1 MKSFWF
7 KKVEIR
13 NLWWYLK
20 KINITYI
27 FLLLLCFLLFSIYGN
42 LSNLLFSDSK
52 IDLFKEDLDEIAF
65 YFWNF
70 DRDLSRT
77 ILHADKIFQSYL
89 SGDNVFLNNE
99 DQLDEIREYV
109 KNNKSYLAKL
119 WFSNYDSVMDFL
131 GEMYVH
137 KQEIFSLLWQ
147 ESEQN
152 YLVIL
157 QNTNE
162 KRPNGGFF
170 GSFAFVSF
178 DGGHIKELEI
188 LDAYY
193 PNYIAY
199 NTFLRA
205 PDWSMSFL
213 PERKIGFIAS
223 NKFGFTD
230 LDGKNIKT
238 LYERMMN
245 EEFDMRKVEEKL
257 SPHQYEKLLHKNIK
271 WVIFVRSDSF
281 EYLLP
286 GFTEKIWEWQFLNAS
301 VDLIRWEF
309 RGDKKELYIKEVKE
323 FFNERKWDITKN
335 LIENFDTVL
344 ERNYVQ
350 IYLSNVSTGMN
361 NFLLENQLMT
371 KFSDENIYA
380 RDTNNSFDKVDGFVT
395 KNIQIRDK
403 DGNVLIDTQNDVV
416 SIEDLNPGK
425 YKMVIAYSLNV
436 PSYYYDFIA
445 SLEKKYGVKI
455 EDREKWILAL
465 KPAQYAP
472 QYPEKWRETKSTVY
486 FPLQVDILNVEWDY
500 MDQKYFSAPFANGVY
515 YQMRNNENHTMKR
528 IEVEFLVK

>member
-1 MKSFWF
+1 M
-7 KKVEIR
+7 
-13 NLWWYLK
+13 K

-27 FLLLLCFLLFSIYGN
+27 FLLCLCFLLFSIYGN
-42 LSNLLFSDSK
+42 LSNLLFSGSK
-52 IDLFKEDLDEIAF
+52 IDLFKEDLEEIAF

-77 ILHADKIFQSYL
+77 ILHANDMLQAYIA
-89 SGDNVFLNNE
+89 GDNIFLNYENE
-99 DQLDEIREYV
+99 LDEIREYV

-131 GEMYVH
+131 WEMYKH
-137 KQEIFSLLWQ
+137 KQEIFSLLGQ
-147 ESEQN
+147 KDEQN

-162 KRPNGGFF
+162 KRPNGWFF
-170 GSFAFVSF
+170 WSFAFVSF

-230 LDGKNIKT
+230 MDGKNIKT

-245 EEFDMRKVEEKL
+245 EEFDMRKVKEKL
-257 SPHQYEKLLHKNIK
+257 SPHQYEKLLYKNIK
-271 WVIFVRSDSF
+271 WVIFVRSDAF

-286 GFTEKIWEWQFLNAS
+286 WFTEKIWERQFLNAS

-309 RGDKKELYIKEVKE
+309 RGDKKEFYIKEVKE
-323 FFNERKWDITKN
+323 FFNAKKWDIVKN

-344 ERNYVQ
+344 DRNYVQ
-350 IYLSNVSTGMN
+350 IYLSNVSTWMN
-361 NFLLENQLMT
+361 NFLLNNHLMT
-371 KFSDENIYA
+371 KFSSGNIYA
-380 RDTNNSFDKVDGFVT
+380 RDTNNSFDKVDGFVA
-395 KNIQIRDK
+395 KNIQISDV
-403 DGNVLIDTQNDVV
+403 DGNVLIDTQNDIV
-416 SIEDLNPGK
+416 SISKLNPWK
-425 YKMVIAYSLNV
+425 YNMIVDYILNV
-436 PSYYYDFIA
+436 PPYYYDFI
-445 SLEKKYGVKI
+445 SWLEVKYNIQI

-472 QYPEKWRETKSTVY
+472 QYPEKWRETKSTIY
-486 FPLQVDILNVEWDY
+486 FPLQLDILNAKWDY
-500 MDQKYFSAPFANGVY
+500 IDQKYFSAPFANGVY
-515 YQMRNNENHTMKR
+515 YQMRNNKNHSTKR